1 MSFLQRSNDRTLPA
15 DFVGDVYVWDIDKT
29 YLDTHFSSLRG
40 LLAIP
45 FEWAVDKR
53 ALPGTVPLLRALR
66 HGPGAESA
74 LSPLYFVSGSPP
86 QLRRVVEKKM
96 VLDGVQPDG
105 ITFKDQ
111 WGLVKARTPQAIV
124 EQVGYKLKA
133 LLLYRKELPAG
144 ARYLLF
150 GDDSERDLDSF
161 LTFGEIC
168 AGLRGP
174 ALAERLAAL
183 GCWRPDIEG
192 VVTLAD
198 ATPVVPDPVVRVF
211 IHEVRG
217 HARLGSES
225 AFSRDPRVVKAP
237 SFLQHALVLRQLG
250 RIRAEDVRAVHA
262 DVVRAGVDTGP
273 LLSDA
278 RDRLGVPAEVL
289 AELEGSARPS
299 AAAPAG
305 SGSRGAS

>member
-15 DFVGDVYVWDIDKT
+15 DFAGDVFVWDIDKT

-66 HGPGAESA
+66 HGPGEESA

-86 QLRRVVEKKM
+86 QLRTVVEKKM
-96 VLDGVQPDG
+96 LLDGVQPDG

-133 LLLYRKELPAG
+133 LLLYRKELPPG
-144 ARYLLF
+144 ARWFLF
-150 GDDSERDLDSF
+150 GDDSERDLDAF
-161 LTFGEIC
+161 LTFGQIC

-174 ALAERLAAL
+174 ALAERLMTL
-183 GCWRPDIEG
+183 GCWRPDVDK

-198 ATPVVPDPVVRVF
+198 ATPVVDDPVVRVF

-217 HARLGSES
+217 HPRLGSQS
-225 AFSRDPRVVKAP
+225 AFSRDARVVKAP
-237 SFLQHALVLRQLG
+237 SFLEHALVLRQLG
-250 RIRAEDVRAVHA
+250 RIRAADVRAVFQ
-262 DVVRAGVDTGP
+262 DVVRAGVDTAP
-273 LLSDA
+273 LLVDA
-278 RDRLGVPAEVL
+278 RERLGVAAEWM
-289 AELEGSARPS
+289 AELHEGV
-299 AAAPAG
+299 AA
-305 SGSRGAS
+305 SG